1 MAGNRSFTEYIKNTF
16 DNQFWAVAEE
26 YLRENFDPLDMT
38 LYKVHKAGEPEVTDV
53 QVEHVWIEDLPD
65 VFVKRKLYHILIENC
80 TT

>member
-38 LYKVHKAGEPEVTDV
+38 LYKVHKAG
-53 QVEHVWIEDLPD
+53 
-65 VFVKRKLYHILIENC
+65 C
-80 TT
+80 